1 MEHLLTIEDEGAIG
15 PAAHS
20 IIPLLNQFRIAAFYG
35 SMGVG
40 KTTFIKSLCR
50 VMGVDDTVSS
60 PSFALVNEYLTGS
73 GEIIFHFDFYRLK
86 SVGEVF
92 DMGYEDYFYSDAF
105 CFIEWPEK
113 IADVLPLP
121 RLDIFMEELE
131 DGVRF
136 MRIVER
142 EGD

>member
-1 MEHLLTIEDEGAIG
+1 MEKILVIEDEEAIDRE
-15 PAAHS
+15 AQS
-20 IIPLLNQFRIAAFYG
+20 LIPILNQFRVAAFYG

-40 KTTFIKSLCR
+40 KTTFIKGLCR
-50 VMGVDDTVSS
+50 VMGVSDTVSS
-60 PSFALVNEYLTGS
+60 PSFAIVNEYLTGE
-73 GEIIFHFDFYRLK
+73 GEVIFHFDFYRLK
-86 SVGEVF
+86 SVSEVF

-113 IADVLPLP
+113 IADVLPFP

-131 DGVRF
+131 GGMRS

-142 EGD
+142 NGD